1 MLINDDAGSEGT
13 CYVMFESWAHL
24 IYLEQF
30 LLKTGK

>member
-13 CYVMFESWAHL
+13 CYIMFKLWAYL

-30 LLKTGK
+30 LLKTVK